1 MLREWN
7 ASFIR
12 RRHRIS
18 IWFAPSFS
26 SSSSSNFLA
35 VAPQCFL
42 CRSRCNDG
50 PDFRFGTTHQE
61 EEEILFYVITLVRA
75 SKKKKKSFFLLPIP
89 YWGWWNN
96 NNNNNNSN
104 SGDESND
111 NGDVDAKLVGSS
123 SIVGLCG
130 HILSFL
136 LDTVAHAD
144 THTTSSQQQQ
154 Q

>member
-1 MLREWN
+1 MHREWN

-42 CRSRCNDG
+42 CRSRCNDA

-96 NNNNNNSN
+96 NNNNSYKQIWEYQPATKSNQVISMSILTNTIIIPTNNQEMNISTN
-104 SGDESND
+104 N
-111 NGDVDAKLVGSS
+111 NQYNTNTKP
-123 SIVGLCG
+123 
-130 HILSFL
+130 
-136 LDTVAHAD
+136 
-144 THTTSSQQQQ
+144 
-154 Q
+154 